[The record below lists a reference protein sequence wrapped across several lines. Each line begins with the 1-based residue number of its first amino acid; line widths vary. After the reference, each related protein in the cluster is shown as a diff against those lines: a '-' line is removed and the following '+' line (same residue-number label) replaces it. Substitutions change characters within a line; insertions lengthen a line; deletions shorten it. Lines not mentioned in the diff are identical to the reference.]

1 MVEVVVSV
9 RRGRLPV
16 PRADRLVFW
25 EAVRAGL
32 PWREAAVAA
41 GAGRAAEAWFR
52 AAGGVKGNGPGPA
65 GGRFLSVAEREEI
78 AVGGAAGEPLRVI
91 AARLGRAPATVRREI
106 RRNSP
111 RQGREPA
118 EAAPGAGEDPGPAG
132 RALVAGADQRHAEG
146 PVRWRAGDAGVARN
160 HLPVAVRAG
169 PGGAAPRAGG
179 LPAHRAGAAQ
189 AAAHRR

>member
-9 RRGRLPV
+9 RRGRVPV

-78 AVGGAAGEPLRVI
+78 AVGVAAGEPLRVI
-91 AARLGRAPATVRREI
+91 AARVGRAPSTVSREI
-106 RRNSP
+106 GRNSP
-111 RQGREPA
+111 RQG
-118 EAAPGAGEDPGPAG
+118 GY
-132 RALVAGADQRHAEG
+132 
-146 PVRWRAGDAGVARN
+146 
-160 HLPVAVRAG
+160 
-169 PGGAAPRAGG
+169 
-179 LPAHRAGAAQ
+179 RAGAAQ
-189 AAAHRR
+189 AQAEFRGRRPETAKLAGKERVRGGGPAPL